1 MANTKI
7 ANISINIDVKIMLMM
22 MVWSTSVSKSASKH
36 PSAASILEYSRVFDT
51 LTNTRY
57 PKPSR
62 DHISSLD
69 LLGWLKASQQIAKS
83 EQQQQF
89 EKERNI
95 DPFKQLAKKLSCR
108 KICHKYLQDFS
119 YVITW
124 KTKVLPQC
132 AKLRVNMAL
141 WIYVYVRY
149 INFVT
154 HRGIKMGSLT
164 ISYNNPCFYHCIC
177 AIAFVYV

>member
-1 MANTKI
+1 MQVVPGLVIEGWGELDLDRQERRQHPPAAVRLSVNQCLNINIMANIRINTIVTKI

-36 PSAASILEYSRVFDT
+36 PSAAPILELSRVFNT

-69 LLGWLKASQQIAKS
+69 FLGWLKASQQIAKS

-95 DPFKQLAKKLSCR
+95 ESFKQIAKKLSRR
-108 KICHKYLQDFS
+108 KICHKYLVQ
-119 YVITW
+119 V
-124 KTKVLPQC
+124 
-132 AKLRVNMAL
+132 
-141 WIYVYVRY
+141 
-149 INFVT
+149 
-154 HRGIKMGSLT
+154 
-164 ISYNNPCFYHCIC
+164 
-177 AIAFVYV
+177 